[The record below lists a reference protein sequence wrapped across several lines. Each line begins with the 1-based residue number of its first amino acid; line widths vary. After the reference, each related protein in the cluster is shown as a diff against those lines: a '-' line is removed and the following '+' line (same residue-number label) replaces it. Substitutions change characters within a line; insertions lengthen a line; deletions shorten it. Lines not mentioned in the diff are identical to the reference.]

1 MADVAQYTD
10 LLESVVRPL
19 LTEPDAFESRAAR
32 TKNAVLVEFKVGDA
46 DTGRII
52 GRGGATI
59 RAIRSALEFA
69 GERHED
75 RVSVEL
81 LND

>member
-1 MADVAQYTD
+1 MADPTTYAE
-10 LLESVVRPL
+10 LLETVVKPI
-19 LTEPDAFESRAAR
+19 LTEPDAFSATSSRH
-32 TKNAVLVEFKVGDA
+32 KNAVRVEFKVADA
-46 DTGRII
+46 DTGRVI
-52 GRGGATI
+52 GRGGTNI

-69 GERHED
+69 GERHDD